1 MYKFEI
7 KSKDK
12 VVLITLKRLISLEES
27 YKIFEDLTA
36 FDTSKYNL
44 VVDTGELKASK
55 QDCVD
60 SIGYRTIGKYAL

>member
-7 KSKDK
+7 KFKDK

-27 YKIFEDLTA
+27 YKIFEDLIGRLKT

-55 QDCVD
+55 QDCV
-60 SIGYRTIGKYAL
+60 IA

>member
-36 FDTSKYNL
+36 LIHLNIIWWWIQVNL
-44 VVDTGELKASK
+44 KLQNKIVWIA
-55 QDCVD
+55 
-60 SIGYRTIGKYAL
+60 